1 MELEIMTNSGC
12 NFKQLKTMVSKEKQE
27 LAQAAQMILDGVEG
41 IMKILPSVELLPGD
55 KRVHP
60 TWIAKHLAEALA
72 IAKYFK
78 SPVDKEDE
86 TFTRW
91 MLYSSEID
99 KIQEIIEKDFKEK
112 GFDYEVE
119 KY

>member
-1 MELEIMTNSGC
+1 
-12 NFKQLKTMVSKEKQE
+12 MVSKEKQE

-55 KRVHP
+55 KRIHP
-60 TWIAKHLAEALA
+60 SWIAKYLADALS
-72 IAKYFK
+72 IAHYLK
-78 SPVDKEDE
+78 SPVDTEDG
-86 TFTRW
+86 TFEKKLIFQKR
-91 MLYSSEID
+91 ID
-99 KIQEIIEKDFKEK
+99 EFQEIIEKDFKEK

>member
-55 KRVHP
+55 RRVHP
-60 TWIAKHLAEALA
+60 TWIAKYLADALS

-78 SPVDKEDE
+78 SPVSMDGE
-86 TFTRW
+86 TFCRW
-91 MLYSSEID
+91 RLYSSTINEL
-99 KIQEIIEKDFKEK
+99 QETIKKDFKEK

-119 KY
+119 IN

>member
-55 KRVHP
+55 RRVHP
-60 TWIAKHLAEALA
+60 TWIAFHLSQAVA
-72 IAKYFK
+72 IGNYFK
-78 SPVDKEDE
+78 SSVDSEDG
-86 TFTRW
+86 TFNRNR
-91 MLYSSEID
+91 LSGCEIN
-99 KIQEIIEKDFKEK
+99 KIQDSIDEDFKEK

-119 KY
+119 KN